1 MLPLTL
7 LAPVVSPG
15 FFLIFLVSIFRKEMD
30 RAVKLSSLV
39 AFIAWGAYAAY
50 EGIYIREWLTHIRG
64 APIRVD
70 LLFFGPILAMITRF
84 AIAYLKTDPAHPKL
98 EGHGLAGQ
106 RVCECCGHVGPMKTW
121 LRSYTAPK
129 MYAFILYAMFMVPG
143 ILFTLFYWGKFV
155 CPKCGEVGRNHPA

>member
-1 MLPLTL
+1 MQPLTL
-7 LAPVVSPG
+7 LELAVSLG
-15 FFLIFLVSIFRKEMD
+15 FFLLFLVSLFQKEMD
-30 RAVKLSSLV
+30 RAVKLGSLV

-50 EGIYIREWLTHIRG
+50 EGIYIREWLTDISG

-70 LLFFGPILAMITRF
+70 LLFFGPILAVITHF
-84 AIAYLKTDPAHPKL
+84 AIAYLKTDSAPQKL
-98 EGHGLAGQ
+98 ESGGLAGQ